1 MIVVGMCST
10 SELVVPV
17 VGIAKELTLRFVMAY
32 GAGDFEAAVD
42 TLDSGALEPR
52 VMVTDTVSL
61 DEFPIAFDALR
72 SPTDQCKVLL
82 DPGRS

>member
-1 MIVVGMCST
+1 
-10 SELVVPV
+10 V

-32 GAGDFEAAVD
+32 GVDDFKTAVAA
-42 TLDSGALEPR
+42 LDQGALEPR

-61 DEFPIAFDALR
+61 GALPVAFEALR
-72 SPTDQCKVLL
+72 SPTDQCKVQV